1 MFPAPAPHLQRTCVV
16 ARTTNLWGLRGDIVV
31 TYTKPALNPMT
42 FDELINRL
50 KGDENERRKAIEI
63 IQTRGVMAFG
73 DEYFTLSD
81 KQHDQLAAA
90 TSDPA
95 EEFRWRALLSQGLAE
110 GTPVSIVPTA
120 TEIGVSID
128 VTVGP
133 DGSVSVSVGCEI

>member
-1 MFPAPAPHLQRTCVV
+1 M
-16 ARTTNLWGLRGDIVV
+16 V